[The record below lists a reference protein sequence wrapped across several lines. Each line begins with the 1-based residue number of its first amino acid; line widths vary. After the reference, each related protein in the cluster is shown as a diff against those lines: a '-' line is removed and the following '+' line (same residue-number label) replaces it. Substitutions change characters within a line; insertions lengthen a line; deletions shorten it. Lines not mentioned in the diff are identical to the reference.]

1 MSPAAAAADAAA
13 APGPTPALQ
22 ARGLARRLGGR
33 WAVSGVSLSLRAGEA
48 LLVAGRNGSG
58 KSTLL
63 RLLAGALRADWGEVL
78 VEGRGGRAALLARSA
93 LLGHASATY
102 EPLTALE
109 NLALFARLLGLPSD
123 RRSLLARLDE
133 VGLTAAQADAAVET
147 FSAGMHQRLALARLL
162 LQRPAVALLDEPHS
176 ALDPEGLRLVDS
188 SIERLKRS
196 GAAVVLASHDLPRA
210 CAVCERA
217 VLLEAGRIQ
226 WSGPPAE
233 LLRRLGAEPAWSR
246 GAL

>member
-1 MSPAAAAADAAA
+1 
-13 APGPTPALQ
+13 
-22 ARGLARRLGGR
+22 
-33 WAVSGVSLSLRAGEA
+33 
-48 LLVAGRNGSG
+48 
-58 KSTLL
+58 
-63 RLLAGALRADWGEVL
+63 VL

-162 LQRPAVALLDEPHS
+162 LQRPPWPCS
-176 ALDPEGLRLVDS
+176 TSPTR
-188 SIERLKRS
+188 RS
-196 GAAVVLASHDLPRA
+196 TRRA
-210 CAVCERA
+210 CAWWTPRSSA
-217 VLLEAGRIQ
+217 
-226 WSGPPAE
+226 
-233 LLRRLGAEPAWSR
+233 
-246 GAL
+246 